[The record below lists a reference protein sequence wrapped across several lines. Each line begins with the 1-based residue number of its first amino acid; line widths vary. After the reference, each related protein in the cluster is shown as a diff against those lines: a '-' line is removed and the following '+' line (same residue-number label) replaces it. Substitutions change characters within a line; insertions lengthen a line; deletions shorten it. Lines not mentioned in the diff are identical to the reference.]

1 MDLCKIQEIQAN
13 KKQVRKETYMAI
25 YKQFSRKI
33 MKAVE
38 NNFTQVF
45 LEIPVFVVGYPIFD
59 RDKAAVY
66 IKRQLEHSKLDVMR
80 INDYE
85 LYVSFVKKKKK
96 KKKQPT
102 GSAQPEAPDEDEF
115 PTLMNLKKAANNLRN
130 K

>member
-1 MDLCKIQEIQAN
+1 MDLHKIREIQAN
-13 KKQVRKETYMAI
+13 KNQVKKETYIAI

-59 RDKAAVY
+59 RHKAAVY
-66 IKRQLEHSKLDVMR
+66 IKRQLEHSKLDVTQL
-80 INDYE
+80 NEYE
-85 LYVSFVKKKKK
+85 LYVSFA
-96 KKKQPT
+96 KKKQKKTKSSRPDT
-102 GSAQPEAPDEDEF
+102 PDEDEF